1 MYMYIQHWI
10 TQGHPKSF
18 WMSGFFFPQG
28 FLTGTL
34 QNHARKYNLP
44 IDELAFKFTPL
55 PVYRWQQDYY
65 DAAQKG
71 EEGQLDDALESFE
84 DGVVIHGL
92 FMEAMRWDDDNI
104 CVVDSL
110 AGKMNAVS
118 HGNDGTF
125 KTCVVNFYRVCL

>member
-1 MYMYIQHWI
+1 
-10 TQGHPKSF
+10 
-18 WMSGFFFPQG
+18 MSGFFFPQG

-55 PVYRWQQDYY
+55 QVYRWQQDYY
-65 DAAQKG
+65 DAAQTG
-71 EEGQLDDALESFE
+71 GEGQLDDALESFE

-92 FMEAMRWDDDNI
+92 FMEAMRWDDDSM

-118 HGNDGTF
+118 HGKDFLNMW
-125 KTCVVNFYRVCL
+125 LP